1 MATACGT
8 FLVDGRVEDRLVLTV
23 ADLRQDFLR
32 QEIVVS
38 FVSGEK
44 RERHVYLYRRRDGRP
59 PATAPDRTGRND
71 DVGLAPPRRR

>member
-38 FVSGEK
+38 FLSGEK
-44 RERHVYLYRRRDGRP
+44 RERHVYRYRRRDGRP
-59 PATAPDRTGRND
+59 PASAPDRT
-71 DVGLAPPRRR
+71 